1 MKNKFLIILTLM
13 LLSSLFAKDV
23 PTDSSRYTRVHS
35 NNIELNSKEEAALIY
50 DKSESISKTLDES
63 SGDGIEKNYVN
74 FSEYKICGKTYNKN
88 KVRITYPQISGLS
101 DETKLKAIN
110 KLLEEEALDILSGYL
125 QDDPKLKNL
134 TLDINYEVKLKNN
147 KYFSVAYSGYGNVKG
162 TAHPLSLFYTTN
174 INVEN
179 ARGMRLVDYADV
191 MNILKKLKDT
201 TTVKVVSSEEEV
213 AEAQKNALVEMN
225 DGELLSILKDS
236 DFRVENGKII
246 IPEKGGYSYME
257 ENNIVISLPV
267 SHAIGDH
274 AEFLVKK

>member
-1 MKNKFLIILTLM
+1 MKNKLLIILTLV
-13 LLSSLFAKDV
+13 LWSSLFAKDV
-23 PTDSSRYTRVHS
+23 PTDSSMYSIVHS
-35 NNIELNSKEEAALIY
+35 NNIGFNFKEEASLVC
-50 DKSESISKTLDES
+50 DKAESLSKTLDES
-63 SGDGIEKNYVN
+63 SGDGIEKDYVN
-74 FSEYKICGKTYNKN
+74 FSEYKINSKTYNKN
-88 KVRITYPQISGLS
+88 KVKITYPQISGLS

-134 TLDINYEVKLKNN
+134 TLDINYDVKLKNN